1 MSIKCFLKVAI
12 FAFTFQLQSVSAGER
27 LNYTL
32 TISTQQDKAVQ
43 VEIILSF
50 SGEKDGQTV
59 INLPNSWGGEEH
71 LWTGISDLSIT
82 GNGARVELSED
93 PFQRVVR
100 HQSGARLTLSYRV
113 IQDWPGVPMATGRNS
128 YRPVIQ
134 PEYVHLIG
142 DTIFAI
148 PENFNESTVSIKI
161 KTPETWVFASDLEA
175 EGLNVDALRS
185 SVMVA
190 GDFRIE
196 SRPVDNAVLRVA
208 LRGDWD
214 FTDAHFADM
223 VQRVVQANHTYWGD
237 PGEDFLVTVLPLE
250 AVPGSQS
257 MGGTSRTDAFA
268 FFATANLDEN
278 TAIQIL
284 THEHAHTWNP
294 RRLGGGYD
302 EDEEAAGYWFSEGF
316 TDFLTQRIGVSAG
329 LWTATDSLSRW
340 NEVLSEYALSPEN
353 TASNSKI
360 RDGFWDNRD
369 LNRLPYIRGMLFA
382 AHAEY
387 QIRSGSEGRINLNNV
402 MKAMR
407 RNNNEIDAAPGSF
420 VDQTLATTGIDLKTD
435 YEQFILK
442 GEVLR
447 LAETAFGPCG
457 SVITSDQP
465 VFDYGMTG
473 HRNKEGKFVV
483 DTVDMNS
490 PAAPAGFKPGMV
502 ILKRLEGAVGDATV
516 DSVLRVEFEDTVK
529 DLRYLPTNGDMVT
542 MQQIV
547 PSEKITN
554 DACNKFLSGRSASNG
569 ED

>member
-1 MSIKCFLKVAI
+1 
-12 FAFTFQLQSVSAGER
+12 
-27 LNYTL
+27 
-32 TISTQQDKAVQ
+32 
-43 VEIILSF
+43 
-50 SGEKDGQTV
+50 
-59 INLPNSWGGEEH
+59 
-71 LWTGISDLSIT
+71 
-82 GNGARVELSED
+82 
-93 PFQRVVR
+93 
-100 HQSGARLTLSYRV
+100 
-113 IQDWPGVPMATGRNS
+113 MATGRNS

-250 AVPGSQS
+250 ADPGSQS

-387 QIRSGSEGRINLNNV
+387 RIRSGSEGRINLNDV

-420 VDQTLATTGIDLKTD
+420 VDQTLATTGIDLTLD
-435 YEQFILK
+435 
-442 GEVLR
+442 
-447 LAETAFGPCG
+447 
-457 SVITSDQP
+457 
-465 VFDYGMTG
+465 
-473 HRNKEGKFVV
+473 
-483 DTVDMNS
+483 
-490 PAAPAGFKPGMV
+490 
-502 ILKRLEGAVGDATV
+502 
-516 DSVLRVEFEDTVK
+516 
-529 DLRYLPTNGDMVT
+529 YLPTTWDPPTNLAVNDNLFTWDAPGAGGEIEELIYDNGTSTGAYSYLGYSMGT
-542 MQQIV
+542 QMSPAEPCQILELKV
-547 PSEKITN
+547 HTSDGANFNAEVWGW
-554 DACNKFLSGRSASNG
+554 DAGAPTEDLYYQENVDAAFDDWVIVDVSGENLMFDGDFVVAFGSVDSNTYMSYDAGLNNGRSWDHADAGGWASWSEAYLVRAVVQYSSGAIAELAPTPIETNNNQAVAAG
-569 ED
+569 ERISIDVIDHNVDNQL